1 MYTTFAG
8 DDITFYIGNR
18 QLRIGIANA
27 DILDTPSGHLTLA
40 VPNVG
45 QVGPYGYLEC
55 VNRSPAL
62 SALAPGLLALVRRKA

>member
-1 MYTTFAG
+1 MLIHVPEHQFEHVH
-8 DDITFYIGNR
+8 D
-18 QLRIGIANA
+18 LRRRR
-27 DILDTPSGHLTLA
+27 HHVTLA

-55 VNRSPAL
+55 VNCSPAL